1 MNIDGK
7 QSAVAL
13 NLETKEKVDLIR
25 SQHGITPALAVV
37 LVGQDPA
44 SQVYVRNK
52 VMQAESVG
60 MVSIE
65 RKMSADTTTEQLLAV
80 VNELNNDPSINGI
93 LVQLPL
99 PKQIEESLIIE
110 AIAAEKDV
118 DGFHEINSGRLL
130 NGDKRALV
138 PCTPQGCVILAKKA
152 LGTDLRGMHAVVIG
166 RSNIVGKPLGMLLL
180 RENCSV
186 TIVHSHTRNIEE
198 ICKQADILFVAV
210 GRANMVKASWV
221 KPGATVID
229 VGINR
234 IDVGEGRSRLVGD
247 VDFEDVAPIA
257 AHITPVPGGVGPMTI
272 ACLLKNTIVAACN
285 QNNLNIPFE

>member
-1 MNIDGK
+1 M
-7 QSAVAL
+7 
-13 NLETKEKVDLIR
+13 
-25 SQHGITPALAVV
+25 
-37 LVGQDPA
+37 
-44 SQVYVRNK
+44 
-52 VMQAESVG
+52 
-60 MVSIE
+60 
-65 RKMSADTTTEQLLAV
+65 
-80 VNELNNDPSINGI
+80 
-93 LVQLPL
+93 
-99 PKQIEESLIIE
+99 
-110 AIAAEKDV
+110 
-118 DGFHEINSGRLL
+118 
-130 NGDKRALV
+130 
-138 PCTPQGCVILAKKA
+138 AKTA
-152 LGTDLRGMHAVVIG
+152 LGADLRGKHAIVIG

-186 TIVHSHTRNIEE
+186 TIVHSHTRNIED

-210 GRANMVKASWV
+210 GRANMVKAGWV

-247 VDFEDVAPIA
+247 VDFDDVAPVA